1 MPIKAIELRIK
12 HLAKQK
18 APWSDEFTGE
28 VYWTFKEDS
37 ASILYNH
44 FQKIE
49 AEQILPTL
57 LYVTSITLILKTD
70 TDITRKL
77 QNSISYEQR
86 GKSPQQNI
94 SKLNPT
100 MQKKIITITKWGLFQ
115 LCKAVS
121 TFRKQLM

>member
-28 VYWTFKEDS
+28 VYWTFKEES

-44 FQKIE
+44 FQEIE

-57 LYVTSITLILKTD
+57 LYVTSITLIPKQTQILQENYWTVSLMNKEVKVLNKTLASW
-70 TDITRKL
+70 TQQCKKNYNYN
-77 QNSISYEQR
+77 QVGFISVMQ
-86 GKSPQQNI
+86 GCFNI
-94 SKLNPT
+94 
-100 MQKKIITITKWGLFQ
+100 
-115 LCKAVS
+115 
-121 TFRKQLM
+121 